1 MNKIKYSLS
10 ILLFLLLI
18 SCNNSDNPSIKS
30 SEELDA
36 NINANSTELKI
47 GGLYVS
53 KNENG
58 MYSVSKILATDDFAV
73 HLRLYKDE
81 FETKPVQLN
90 SASLSVMIGHA
101 PLDKDGFLKDK
112 PELITIEKINDA
124 ELEGYKIYLE
134 AMSK

>member
-10 ILLFLLLI
+10 ILLFLILI
-18 SCNNSDNPSIKS
+18 SCNSIDNSPNKT
-30 SEELDA
+30 SEGSNT
-36 NINANSTELKI
+36 NISSTELKT

-58 MYSVSKILATDDFAV
+58 MYSVSKILAIDDFAV

-81 FETKPVQLN
+81 FKEKPTQLN
-90 SASLSVMIGHA
+90 STSLSVMIGHA
-101 PLDKDGFLKDK
+101 PLDKDGFLKEK
-112 PELITIEKINDA
+112 PELVTVEKVNDA